1 MPASAVRIVEV
12 GPRDGLQNIKEPIP
26 TATKVELIRR
36 LERTGLRT
44 IELTSVV
51 SPRAIPQLSDC
62 QDVLSDT
69 SVERLQADPDRRFP
83 VLVPNLKGLDIA
95 IRYGVREVAVFV
107 SATEGF
113 SKANINCS
121 VEEGIQ
127 RAKCVVEKAAQY
139 GIPVRGYVSCIFAD
153 PYDGPTEPSAVLHCV
168 HKLLAMGCYE
178 VSLGDTLGVG
188 TPSKVHSLVSYLVE
202 SNIPI
207 GQLAGHF
214 HDTYGQGAS
223 NVWQAYQC
231 GMRVFDSSVSGLGGC
246 PFAPGAKGNV
256 ATEDLVSMFDN
267 AGVETGVDLSGL
279 IETGT
284 WISETLSR
292 KNASRVQKEI
302 CANERLST
310 TLRHVGSEGA
320 LAKKPI
326 LC

>member
-26 TATKVELIRR
+26 TATKVELIQR

-44 IELTSVV
+44 IELTSIV

-62 QDVLSDT
+62 QDVLSNR
-69 SVERLQADPDRRFP
+69 SVERLQADPDRQFP

-95 IRYGVREVAVFV
+95 IRCRVREVAVFV

-113 SKANINCS
+113 SRANINCS
-121 VEEGIQ
+121 VQEGIQ
-127 RAKCVVEKAAQY
+127 RARCVAEKAAQY
-139 GIPVRGYVSCIFAD
+139 GIAVRGYISCIFAD
-153 PYDGPTEPSAVLHCV
+153 PYGGPTEPTAVLHCA
-168 HKLLAMGCYE
+168 HSLLGMGCYE

-188 TPSKVHSLVSYLVE
+188 TPSKVHNLVTYLLE
-202 SNIPI
+202 NNIPI
-207 GQLAGHF
+207 NQLAGHF

-256 ATEDLVSMFDN
+256 ATEDLVYMFDN
-267 AGVETGVDLSGL
+267 AGVETGVDLSEL

-284 WISETLSR
+284 WISERLSR
-292 KNASRVQKEI
+292 KDASRVQKEI

-310 TLRHVGSEGA
+310 TLRHVASERSLGNA
-320 LAKKPI
+320 PI

>member
-26 TATKVELIRR
+26 TTTKVELIRR
-36 LERTGLRT
+36 LEQTGLRT

-62 QDVLSDT
+62 QDVLSGQ

-113 SKANINCS
+113 SRANINCS
-121 VEEGIQ
+121 VQEGIQ
-127 RAKCVVEKAAQY
+127 RARCVAEKAAQY
-139 GIPVRGYVSCIFAD
+139 GIAVRGYVSCIFAD
-153 PYDGPTEPSAVLHCV
+153 PYDGPTEPAAVLHCARA
-168 HKLLAMGCYE
+168 LLGMGCYE

-188 TPSKVHSLVSYLVE
+188 TPSKVHSLVTYLLE
-202 SNIPI
+202 NNIPI
-207 GQLAGHF
+207 DQLAGHF

-256 ATEDLVSMFDN
+256 ATEDLVYMFDN

-279 IETGT
+279 VKTGT
-284 WISETLSR
+284 WISEMLSR
-292 KNASRVQKEI
+292 KDASRVQKEI

-310 TLRHVGSEGA
+310 TLRHVASERA
-320 LAKKPI
+320 LGKAPVM
-326 LC
+326 C